1 VFTGYDGGSYKDATR
16 LASSAWADRD
26 LVSVQDITG
35 DNVADLLYRT
45 NVSGRLLLRT
55 GKAATSGGGVDLNS
69 LASAAASAGGADG
82 EYAASGWYR
91 SDIRLIRGTPDVNG
105 DKIPD
110 IWALMAD
117 GSARFYPGGRSA
129 IGTPT
134 TVIASGSWTYK
145 QALG

>member
-1 VFTGYDGGSYKDATR
+1 MPWPELNDCE
-16 LASSAWADRD
+16 ASRAPGDRD
-26 LVSVQDITG
+26 LVSVQDVTG

-45 NVSGRLLLRT
+45 DVSGRLLLRT

-69 LASAAASAGGADG
+69 LGSAAASAGGSDA

-91 SDIRLIRGTPDVNG
+91 SDVRLMRGTPDVNG

-117 GSARFYPGGRSA
+117 GSVRFYPGGKSSMGA
-129 IGTPT
+129 PT
-134 TVIASGSWTYK
+134 TVISTGNWTYK